1 MKAPLKWIGYGLLG
15 LFFFLLFLYKTF
27 PYDQVKARL
36 ATTLEQQFGGAV
48 QVTIGELRPHWFTGV
63 RGYQA
68 ALLLRG
74 DAKPVPLLTINRM
87 TARVGVVSLL
97 GGNPSVTFSLELPGG
112 GELDGTFQ
120 KKNDLQEFTCTID
133 QLGLKEFPAIEQ
145 ITGLK
150 MQGRLDGAVQ
160 LEVNLAQ
167 LAQSRGSVEL
177 QLGDWRI
184 LKDSEL
190 KLGAFGTMKLDD
202 TVVVAK
208 GSESHIDMDVG
219 GGAVRV
225 GSLQLKG
232 GDIELELTGQ
242 IFLEQQTASSRLN
255 LKGQVKF
262 SEKMREKLPVEML
275 GPSDPDTGAWPVELS
290 GRMDQM
296 RRKIGNFSF

>member
-1 MKAPLKWIGYGLLG
+1 MKGPLKWIGYGLFG

-27 PYDQVKARL
+27 PYDQVKMRL

-48 QVTIGELRPHWFTGV
+48 QVTIGDLRPHWFTGV

-74 DAKPVPLLTINRM
+74 DAKPVPLLTITRM
-87 TARVGVVSLL
+87 TARVGLLSLL
-97 GGNPSVTFSLELPGG
+97 GGNPSVAFSLELSGG
-112 GELDGTFQ
+112 GGLNGTFQ
-120 KKNDLQEFTCTID
+120 KKNDLQAFACAID
-133 QLGLKEFPAIEQ
+133 QLGLKEFPAIAQ
-145 ITGLK
+145 ITGLN
-150 MQGRLDGAVQ
+150 MQGRLDGSIQ
-160 LEVNLAQ
+160 LEVNPAQ

-202 TVVVAK
+202 TIVLAK
-208 GSESHIDMDVG
+208 GSDSHIEMEVG
-219 GGAVRV
+219 GGALRV
-225 GSLQLKG
+225 GSLQFKG

-242 IFLEQQTASSRLN
+242 IFLEPQMANSRLN

-262 SEKMREKLPVEML
+262 SDKMREKLPVEML
-275 GPSDPDTGAWPVELS
+275 GPSDPDSGAWPVELS

-296 RRKIGNFSF
+296 RRKIGTFSF